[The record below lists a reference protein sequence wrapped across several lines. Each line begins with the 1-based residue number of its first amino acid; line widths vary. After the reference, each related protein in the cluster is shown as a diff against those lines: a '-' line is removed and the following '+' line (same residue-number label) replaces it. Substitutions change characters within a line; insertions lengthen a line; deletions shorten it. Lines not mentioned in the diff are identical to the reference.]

1 MLINIFNIS
10 KEEKTKYI
18 AEKISNICKKG
29 DVIALSGRLG
39 IGKTTFAKHFIR
51 KVSKVD
57 QVPSPSYNL
66 LLSYKTNNTMIH
78 HMDAWRLKNIEEAIS
93 LGITEMYENSIF
105 IIEWAEKI
113 KKILPSD
120 CLRLQLFEEKSIK
133 KISVEGNSNWKK
145 RLEPFF
151 LNDK

>member
-18 AEKISNICKKG
+18 AEKISNICNKG

-39 IGKTTFAKHFIR
+39 IGKTTFAKHFI
-51 KVSKVD
+51 KKASKVG

-78 HMDAWRLKNIEEAIS
+78 HMDAWRLKNVEEAIS

-113 KKILPSD
+113 KKILPPD
-120 CLRLQLFEEKSIK
+120 CLQLQIFEENSKK
-133 KISVEGNSNWKK
+133 KISLEGNSNWKK
-145 RLEPFF
+145 RLEPLF
-151 LNDK
+151 LNEK